1 RPRQA
6 DRKLFGTLARH
17 LKRIGI
23 LLAIG
28 TAAWAT
34 TAAANSSVSRMALAK
49 AMAAPMPNP
58 PALPVVAVGDL
69 VHNPVTDADE
79 RV

>member
-1 RPRQA
+1 M
-6 DRKLFGTLARH
+6 
-17 LKRIGI
+17 
-23 LLAIG
+23 G

-58 PALPVVAVGDL
+58 PALPVVAVGD
-69 VHNPVTDADE
+69 DE
-79 RV
+79 GGACTIRSPMPTNAWSR

>member
-1 RPRQA
+1 ISEIGAVLSLLADRSADLSHALERLRDRIAGAGAPRRPRQA

-34 TAAANSSVSRMALAK
+34 TAAANSSVSR
-49 AMAAPMPNP
+49 
-58 PALPVVAVGDL
+58 
-69 VHNPVTDADE
+69 
-79 RV
+79 